1 MGNLRNQHSR
11 VEVLDVAGRA
21 LYTTA
26 ASSMG
31 VSIDLSAFPAGQYLV
46 RVTTDSGIQTERIV
60 RY

>member
-1 MGNLRNQHSR
+1 
-11 VEVLDVAGRA
+11 V

-26 ASSMG
+26 ASSMS
-31 VSIDLSAFPAGQYLV
+31 VSIDLSAIPAGQYLV